1 MPFCPNCGTHN
12 ADDSAFCVDCG
23 HALAAGGAGGVA
35 TATGE
40 PRYGGFWRRFVALLI
55 DTVIL
60 WIPLGIFVGVTHLY
74 TIQHLSNG
82 GHTVRSYQ
90 LSAGGELIGL
100 VAGWLY
106 FALQESSSRQATVG
120 KRALNMKVTD
130 NAGHR
135 ISFGRASGR
144 YFAKIISGITLL
156 IGYIIAA
163 FTPRKRAL
171 HDMIASTLV
180 RRI

>member
-1 MPFCPNCGTHN
+1 M
-12 ADDSAFCVDCG
+12 
-23 HALAAGGAGGVA
+23 A
-35 TATGE
+35 TATAE

-55 DTVIL
+55 DSVIL
-60 WIPLGIFVGVTHLY
+60 WIPLGIVVGVAHLY

-82 GHTVRSYQ
+82 GRFYQ

-106 FALQESSSRQATVG
+106 FALQERSSRQATVG
-120 KRALNMKVTD
+120 KRAMGMQVTD
-130 NAGHR
+130 NAGRR

-144 YFAKIISGITLL
+144 YFAKIISGIILL
-156 IGYIIAA
+156 IGYIMAA

-180 RRI
+180 RRT